1 VHGRTFKSLSKHG
14 CSGVLWKRGR
24 MELHTES
31 RRDGILVMFSI
42 YLSHFITINIR
53 HNLYRVNDQI
63 FSHLSQTF
71 IMESKKQEGGRGKKK
86 KKTVSNSSDWES

>member
-1 VHGRTFKSLSKHG
+1 
-14 CSGVLWKRGR
+14 

-86 KKTVSNSSDWES
+86 KNSFKLF